1 MNKTTFKDYKLA
13 IKEQYVFAKEKDVS
27 GILENPTPAQLREFC
42 RFIYEK
48 GVSRND
54 EEVFRLFFEA
64 KEGEIVKKAIDRVA
78 VDKFKT
84 IISFL
89 KTEKDTDIRIRV
101 ELAAIM
107 VDFKERPYRIFS
119 KTEQNEVVKDPIHVA
134 LPVITQP
141 EGHQP
146 EKEISKSKGFAY
158 WLGKNKLITIFLI
171 IASLLGGFSLAKFVF
186 TEKQCMQWQND
197 HYEVVDCTDSEKNP
211 LENTIV
217 PLDKKLL
224 NFRKVEVSDTTT
236 FFNKQGKPLY
246 WYCKVNGKPE
256 FFNEM
261 GDGIHPETGKRLN
274 QISHYIIDKYV
285 MEK

>member
-1 MNKTTFKDYKLA
+1 M
-13 IKEQYVFAKEKDVS
+13 
-27 GILENPTPAQLREFC
+27 
-42 RFIYEK
+42 
-48 GVSRND
+48 
-54 EEVFRLFFEA
+54 FFEA

-197 HYEVVDCTDSEKNP
+197 RYQVVNCIDPERKPSENNCIP
-211 LENTIV
+211 LE
-217 PLDKKLL
+217 KSLL
-224 NFRKVEVSDTTT
+224 NFRKVEVSDTTV
-236 FFNKQGKPLY
+236 FFNKHGKPLF
-246 WYCKVNGKPE
+246 WYCKVKGKTKPD
-256 FFNEM
+256 FFNSY
-261 GDGIHPETGKRLN
+261 GNGYHPETGKNLN
-274 QISHYIIDKYV
+274 QISQYIIDKYV
-285 MEK
+285 LGK